1 MKDLISGYKIKED
14 LTKWQLLHQHIP
26 IIYDIMEQCSTSHI
40 IEEMMPLLHDL
51 LEISLY
57 PFVNLS
63 QDNYADTQMQD
74 NEMSFCP
81 SLRTCRARGIYSLD
95 SSRSKPA
102 CGKRYKGHPSLL
114 PRVSTLFC
122 PHGK

>member
-1 MKDLISGYKIKED
+1 MKED

-26 IIYDIMEQCSTSHI
+26 IIFEITEQCSTSHI
-40 IEEMMPLLHDL
+40 PEEMMPLIHEL
-51 LEISLY
+51 LEISVY

-63 QDNYADTQMQD
+63 MQENYVDTEMQD
-74 NEMSFCP
+74 NEMAFFP
-81 SLRTCRARGIYSLD
+81 SLLTCRARGIYSLD

-102 CGKRYKGHPSLL
+102 CGKRYKGHPSLI
-114 PRVSTLFC
+114 PRVFTLFC